1 MDKKTIEYYNNNVE
15 KFVSDTLNCEFNE
28 MQDKFLNYLPIN
40 SNILDLGCGSGRDSK
55 YFIEK
60 GHNIIAIDGSQELCK
75 VAENL
80 IKKEVFCK
88 DFREIDYNNE
98 FDGIWAC
105 ASLLHLRKEEICN
118 VINKC
123 IKALNL
129 NGILYCSF
137 KYGDFDGYR
146 NGRYFT
152 DLTEQVFKDL
162 IAVIKNIEIVE
173 IFVSNDVR
181 KGREHEQWINIF
193 IKKTH

>member
-1 MDKKTIEYYNNNVE
+1 MLLE
-15 KFVSDTLNCEFNE
+15 FVAWVCRG
-28 MQDKFLNYLPIN
+28 K
-40 SNILDLGCGSGRDSK
+40 
-55 YFIEK
+55 
-60 GHNIIAIDGSQELCK
+60 AI
-75 VAENL
+75 
-80 IKKEVFCK
+80 
-88 DFREIDYNNE
+88 
-98 FDGIWAC
+98 
-105 ASLLHLRKEEICN
+105 
-118 VINKC
+118 INKC

-181 KGREHEQWINIF
+181 KGREHEQWLNIL